1 MLESDHTIEV
11 IEKTFW
17 GLLRLAAVVRA
28 GVAQNFS
35 AHRLGEHRLAQRRT
49 RGTGIRRAASIPLAP
64 CTNVSVRAVRRIFM
78 CRTPATFFI
87 AILFVASLAAPA
99 TPARKAGPEKFTA
112 LAYSIEGKSAD
123 GSKSRKGT
131 VAADPNVLP
140 LGSKIRVR
148 GAGTYSGEY
157 TVVDSGRN
165 VKGNVIDI
173 YMSSVRE
180 ARKFGKK
187 KVEVEI
193 LEESHPR
200 ANRDE

>member
-1 MLESDHTIEV
+1 MS
-11 IEKTFW
+11 
-17 GLLRLAAVVRA
+17 
-28 GVAQNFS
+28 
-35 AHRLGEHRLAQRRT
+35 
-49 RGTGIRRAASIPLAP
+49 
-64 CTNVSVRAVRRIFM
+64 M
-78 CRTPATFFI
+78 CRTPARFLI
-87 AILFVASLAAPA
+87 AILLVASLAAAA

-112 LAYSIEGKSAD
+112 LAYSIEGKSAA
-123 GSKSRKGT
+123 GSKSCKGT

-140 LGSKIRVR
+140 LGSKIRVS

-193 LEESHPR
+193 LEESHR
-200 ANRDE
+200 RTNRDE